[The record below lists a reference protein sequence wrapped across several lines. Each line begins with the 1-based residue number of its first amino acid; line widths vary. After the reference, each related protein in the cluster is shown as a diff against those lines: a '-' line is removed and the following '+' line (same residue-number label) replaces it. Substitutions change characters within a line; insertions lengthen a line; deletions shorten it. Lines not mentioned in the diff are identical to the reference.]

1 MILTQYVH
9 STVLDS
15 KHKALLDTYYN
26 MSKSND
32 TFSLPWFRC
41 EETFYYIFITAH
53 YRLLDLKFQGFHSL
67 GKYFQ
72 ALMNKQIRLSDSVHY
87 CS

>member
-41 EETFYYIFITAH
+41 NMLYHVRKHFITD
-53 YRLLDLKFQGFHSL
+53 LLQHITD
-67 GKYFQ
+67 
-72 ALMNKQIRLSDSVHY
+72 
-87 CS
+87 C